1 MRGKTRLYEYTLKD
15 ADGTV
20 FTVLT
25 EMNNRSDEVF
35 ADFYSNRKASST
47 ARQTHSEEAQADI
60 DNALS
65 AAKVGINSE
74 LSSNKKDNSVREH
87 RVYHG
92 TGADFDAFDHSH
104 MGEGE
109 GNQSFGWGTYVTEVE
124 GWYGD
129 FGKQPLRKAYK
140 G

>member
-1 MRGKTRLYEYTLKD
+1 MKD

-74 LSSNKKDNSVREH
+74 LSSNEKDNSVREH

-104 MGEGE
+104 MGFCDCE
-109 GNQSFGWGTYVTEVE
+109 SF
-124 GWYGD
+124 
-129 FGKQPLRKAYK
+129 LHN
-140 G
+140 

>member
-1 MRGKTRLYEYTLKD
+1 MTLK
-15 ADGTV
+15 TNV
-20 FTVLT
+20 RSCITVLT

-92 TGADFDAFDHSH
+92 TGADFDAFDLVLVLFHLVVIICCIIYLPA
-104 MGEGE
+104 
-109 GNQSFGWGTYVTEVE
+109 FLPKTFA
-124 GWYGD
+124 D
-129 FGKQPLRKAYK
+129 LLCLAKI
-140 G
+140 

>member
-1 MRGKTRLYEYTLKD
+1 MKD

-104 MGEGE
+104 MANNGKDKHAHFMLDDKI
-109 GNQSFGWGTYVTEVE
+109 FGFALGLWL
-124 GWYGD
+124 
-129 FGKQPLRKAYK
+129 GKTNTKKAQDQ
-140 G
+140 